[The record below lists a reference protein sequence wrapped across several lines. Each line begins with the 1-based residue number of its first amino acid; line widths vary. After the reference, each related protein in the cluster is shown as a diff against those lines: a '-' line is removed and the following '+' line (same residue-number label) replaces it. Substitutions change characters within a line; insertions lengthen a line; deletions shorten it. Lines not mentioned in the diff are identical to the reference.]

1 MPNLPGQG
9 KKPKRAPFKKWAPG
23 QFGLAISD
31 RSGLAFPYNEMRFEW
46 TGSFVHDS
54 EWEPKQPQLSLT
66 YFTDA
71 VALKNAR
78 PQANLSQTGG
88 VPDQIGPIFPP
99 TIPSEYIGIGKGT
112 TNLLTTGLGS
122 VTIVIT

>member
-9 KKPKRAPFKKWAPG
+9 KRPKRAASKKWAPG

-31 RSGLAFPYNEMRFEW
+31 RSGLAFPYNEMKFEW

-71 VALKNAR
+71 VALEHAR
-78 PQANLSQTGG
+78 PQASLSHTGG
-88 VPDQIGPIFPP
+88 VPDQLEPIFPP
-99 TIPSEYIGIGKGT
+99 TIPSQYNGLGIIT
-112 TNLLTTGLGS
+112 TNLLTSSVGS
-122 VTIVIT
+122 VTIVTT

>member
-1 MPNLPGQG
+1 
-9 KKPKRAPFKKWAPG
+9 
-23 QFGLAISD
+23 
-31 RSGLAFPYNEMRFEW
+31 MRFEW

-54 EWEPKQPQLSLT
+54 EWEPTQPQLSLT

-88 VPDQIGPIFPP
+88 VPDQLGPIFPP
-99 TIPSEYIGIGKGT
+99 TLPSEYIGIGKGT
-112 TNLLTTGLGS
+112 TNLLTTSLGS

>member
-1 MPNLPGQG
+1 MPNFPGQG
-9 KKPKRAPFKKWAPG
+9 KKPKRAPSQKWAPG

-54 EWEPKQPQLSLT
+54 EWEAKQPQLSLT

-71 VALKNAR
+71 VALQNAR
-78 PQANLSQTGG
+78 PQANLSHTGG
-88 VPDQIGPIFPP
+88 VPDQIEPIFPP
-99 TIPSEYIGIGKGT
+99 TIPSQYNGLGIVT
-112 TNLLTTGLGS
+112 TNLLTSGLGS

>member
-9 KKPKRAPFKKWAPG
+9 KRPKRAAFQKWAPG
-23 QFGLAISD
+23 TFALAISD

-78 PQANLSQTGG
+78 PQANLSHTGG
-88 VPDQIGPIFPP
+88 VPDQLEPIFPP
-99 TIPSEYIGIGKGT
+99 TIPSEYNGLAEASTNVLTSGI
-112 TNLLTTGLGS
+112 GS
-122 VTIVIT
+122 VTVVTT

>member
-1 MPNLPGQG
+1 MSNLPGQG
-9 KKPKRAPFKKWAPG
+9 KRPKRAPFQKWAPG

-46 TGSFVHDS
+46 TGAFVHDS
-54 EWEPKQPQLSLT
+54 EWEAKQPQLSLT

-88 VPDQIGPIFPP
+88 VPDQLEPIFPP
-99 TIPSEYIGIGKGT
+99 TIPSPYLGLAQPS
-112 TNLLTTGLGS
+112 TNLLTSSLGS